1 MSGENDQ
8 MCWRAWHQTIPSS
21 HRVQDSVTRSD
32 EAPLPSSVRESLNSL
47 ADFYSKVYSEQP
59 VPAWSTDAAAPPPRP
74 ADVDMRSRVEQLMSN
89 AHEVAALPSDLD
101 VAFTVDE
108 VQAAAVFARGDFE
121 SGLRHLVIYSE
132 RACGRP
138 LGLVR

>member
-1 MSGENDQ
+1 MPRRCPKMPTDSERDSNFIPRENQCIRTHQRRAERAHSESCWWGLINSMSGENDQ

-59 VPAWSTDAAAPPPRP
+59 VPAWSTDAAAPPP
-74 ADVDMRSRVEQLMSN
+74 
-89 AHEVAALPSDLD
+89 
-101 VAFTVDE
+101 
-108 VQAAAVFARGDFE
+108 
-121 SGLRHLVIYSE
+121 
-132 RACGRP
+132 
-138 LGLVR
+138 